1 MLYTIARNGPVSL
14 LIGGMLFSGLLSV
27 ATAQTDETEPARRA
41 AQQTDPVRRPDVPLR
56 ERAAGAIDAQ
66 REVFKARAAELRE
79 NAAKRAE
86 ALNTRLLERRERI
99 SEEVENRVRTAL
111 GNATSRLT
119 NAVSRL
125 GAVADRLEARARALA
140 ERGISVDA
148 ALAQIDEARTELR
161 AASVSINEDLSAE
174 TDAAVTA
181 EEPRAAF
188 EYVKTSIREAHTHL
202 KRARELLRGSVAE
215 LKAAIA
221 QRGNTEIGTPQ

>member
-27 ATAQTDETEPARRA
+27 ATAQTAETEPARRA
-41 AQQTDPVRRPDVPLR
+41 PEQTDAVRRPDVPLS

-86 ALNTRLLERRERI
+86 ALNTRLMERRARI
-99 SEEVENRVRTAL
+99 SEKVESRIRTVL
-111 GNATSRLT
+111 GNATSRLA

-125 GAVADRLEARARALA
+125 SSAADRLEARARTLA
-140 ERGISVDA
+140 ERGVSVER
-148 ALAQIDEARTELR
+148 ALALIDEARAELR
-161 AASVSINEDLSAE
+161 AVSVTAAEDIVAE

-181 EEPRAAF
+181 EEPKAAF
-188 EYVKTSIREAHTHL
+188 AYVKESIREADAHL
-202 KRARELLRGSVAE
+202 KRARELLREAVAE

-221 QRGNTEIGTPQ
+221 ERRNEETEVTQ